1 MNISYII
8 IGFLLITNI
17 IFLYLWKGKK
27 NKKSNLVHYLTIL
40 KSVNELDWNRT
51 NVFKEHIE
59 LLSKY
64 YICNIDGNIS
74 PLIPLKYMRI
84 KFPKEEMK
92 KLFGEEGSNILYN
105 MPLILVIFFIANLKT
120 YRKDGKGLNN
130 NPPLSPDK
138 FLSKT
143 IDFYKNLKDNYKQ
156 QKK

>member
-1 MNISYII
+1 MLYII

-84 KFPKEEMK
+84 KFPEEKMK

-105 MPLILVIFFIANLKT
+105 MPLILVIFFIATLKT
-120 YRKDGKGLNN
+120 YRKDGKGLHN

-143 IDFYKNLKDNYKQ
+143 INYYKNLKLSIDGK
-156 QKK
+156 